1 MFYSTHDLCD
11 QVRADSLDLALQL
24 LPFLLIPVPDI
35 LQCIRITRVRSTVGI
50 SPSSVLLRFLFC
62 TVNLGNALVLP
73 YTFAATECC
82 SKRRLAPAACMSC
95 LLIILHAA
103 FLTFRGDV
111 YSTVI
116 FLIYD
121 TDRKPRI
128 LASSIG
134 TIKLSSGSANYP
146 PWTPG
151 RGLIS
156 TLCLLASVGVIPI
169 SLVYIVPFVPT
180 TDAYWTTLEAWS
192 FGLNIL
198 TACLAVMQGLPQ
210 ITLTTIL
217 CLRERA
223 ADADRTKPT
232 AATAPSEQDRKLAK
246 KLGVWQAMAGSVRWL
261 LLAAAWTTWFGSRL
275 YENINFYL
283 PVLWVVGAQ
292 GYMNYMVVGFED
304 LVVAWMLRAESNISH
319 RHRMIGRQATQPAPT
334 ERTPLLTGIR
344 WHEEGGQEI

>member
-11 QVRADSLDLALQL
+11 QIRPEPPTLVLQL
-24 LPFLLIPVPDI
+24 LLFLLIPVPDI
-35 LQCIRITRVRSTVGI
+35 LQCVRIARTKSTAGI

-62 TVNLGNALVLP
+62 TVNFGNALVLP

-82 SKRRLAPAACMSC
+82 AKRQLAPPACLSC
-95 LLIILHAA
+95 LLVVIQAGFVWLS
-103 FLTFRGDV
+103 TGV
-111 YSTVI
+111 STVV
-116 FLIYD
+116 FLVYY

-134 TIKLSSGSANYP
+134 TIKLSSGSATYP

-151 RGLIS
+151 RGFIS
-156 TLCLLASVGVIPI
+156 VLALLATAGAIPI
-169 SLVYIVPFVPT
+169 SLAYIVPMFPIT
-180 TDAYWTTLEAWS
+180 EFYWHTLEAWS

-198 TACLAVMQGLPQ
+198 TACLAVVQGLPQ

-217 CLRERA
+217 CLRRQTAEADVTKSRA
-223 ADADRTKPT
+223 A
-232 AATAPSEQDRKLAK
+232 AAASEENRKLAR
-246 KLGVWQAMAGSVRWL
+246 KLDIWQAMAGSVRWV
-261 LLAAAWTTWFGSRL
+261 LLAGAWTTWFGSRL

-292 GYMNYMVVGFED
+292 TYLDYLVVGVED
-304 LVVAWMLRAESNISH
+304 LIVAWTLWVEGQSSQRGKAIV
-319 RHRMIGRQATQPAPT
+319 RQQAAPT

-344 WHEEGGQEI
+344 WHEEGGQDI